1 MNPQQRKNLAADI
14 SVILGHTVVG
24 SVKYPN
30 LLLAPRRME
39 EWISGTLPTH
49 DERGGSSSPVE
60 VADRLE
66 DLGVARRALRD
77 LDLFPRLL
85 EGYEQECVIVRYSGP
100 NESFAKAAEQ
110 LAALVRRYTVPVDH
124 DADLG
129 APGCKSCART
139 ATVNGKSV
147 GGHYA
152 EVWAKRPAPGLCYPC
167 YLDRGRFGQIPPVM
181 YVHLRHSES
190 RATADRWLRKEDPRL
205 YRKAMEAA
213 KKETTKV

>member
-24 SVKYPN
+24 AVKYPN

-100 NESFAKAAEQ
+100 NEAFAKAAEQ

-124 DADLG
+124 DKIPDD
-129 APGCKSCART
+129 PGCKSCARS
-139 ATVNGKSV
+139 GKV
-147 GGHYA
+147 GKRQFQGHPGVPVSTNAPKQGLCRWCYDYHRA
-152 EVWAKRPAPGLCYPC
+152 EGELPPIDVVDIYHRVGARAAGLELAKRAKTKEKQCA
-167 YLDRGRFGQIPPVM
+167 
-181 YVHLRHSES
+181 
-190 RATADRWLRKEDPRL
+190 AT
-205 YRKAMEAA
+205 
-213 KKETTKV
+213 